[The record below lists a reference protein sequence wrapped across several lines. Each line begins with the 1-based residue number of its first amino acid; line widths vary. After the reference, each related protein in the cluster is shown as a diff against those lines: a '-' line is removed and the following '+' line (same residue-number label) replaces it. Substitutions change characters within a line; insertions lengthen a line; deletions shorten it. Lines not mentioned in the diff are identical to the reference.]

1 MKGIVALIPA
11 RSGSKGLPDK
21 NIKLLG
27 SKPILTWS
35 IETCLQSKRIDRVI
49 VSTDSKEYADIAL
62 LAGAEVPFLRPS
74 EISQDHS
81 TDKDFIV
88 HALDYLK
95 DQDQFPEYVVHIRPT
110 TPIRDPNLVD
120 EAILSFTNSSDAT
133 SMRSVHEMPESA
145 YKTFEISP
153 KNFLM
158 PLAAGKN
165 NDESNRARQS
175 FPVTYSANGYVD
187 VLSTK
192 FINNF
197 DLIHGDRI
205 MPFMTPY
212 TLEIDTYE
220 DFNIIETVISRKEN
234 YNNNKK

>member
-1 MKGIVALIPA
+1 MKGVIALIPA

-21 NIKLLG
+21 NIKLLSG
-27 SKPILTWS
+27 KPLLNWS
-35 IETCLQSKRIDRVI
+35 IETCLQSKRIDRVM
-49 VSTDSKEYADIAL
+49 VSTDSEEYADIAL
-62 LAGAEVPFLRPS
+62 HAGAEVPFLRPS

-95 DQDQFPEYVVHIRPT
+95 TRDQLPEYVVHIRPT
-110 TPIRDPNLVD
+110 TPIRESNLVD
-120 EAILSFTNSSDAT
+120 KAILAFINSSNAT
-133 SMRSVHEMPESA
+133 SLRSVHEMPESA

-153 KNFLM
+153 GNFLI

-165 NDESNRARQS
+165 NDESNKARQS
-175 FPVTYSANGYVD
+175 FPITYSANGYVD

-212 TLEIDTYE
+212 TLEIDTHE
-220 DFNIIETVISRKEN
+220 DFNIIETVISRKAN
-234 YNNNKK
+234 HNIKKN